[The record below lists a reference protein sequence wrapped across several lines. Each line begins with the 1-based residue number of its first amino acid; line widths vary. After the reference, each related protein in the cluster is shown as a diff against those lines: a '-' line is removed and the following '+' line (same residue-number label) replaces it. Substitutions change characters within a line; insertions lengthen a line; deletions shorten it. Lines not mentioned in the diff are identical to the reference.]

1 MLHCANSLF
10 VMLAPIASAC
20 GRELMT
26 PVCCP
31 ATGTAREHRA
41 PAASGACSTI
51 GSPRHACRKLK
62 GQRLRSQTR
71 SGTDSPALCHCSHQ
85 RTPRRGARQHLTQ
98 LWQWRR
104 KAPCWQRQQQRQRAG
119 QRNASKLL
127 TRAAQA
133 QFTQPQV
140 RCQQATHSQQTIG
153 NDPQQAN
160 RPSPVAACQTV

>member
-71 SGTDSPALCHCSHQ
+71 SGTDSPALCRCSHQ